1 MHKERKAQYDAFV
14 ASRDAQSLRLEQEV
28 RVLREEAR
36 MEESRYHYLNA
47 TLGIL
52 RVQQF
57 RLQEEMRGYL
67 TSSTSVP
74 STGANNAANGDGASG
89 FGARRR
95 SYRLVF
101 SF

>member
-1 MHKERKAQYDAFV
+1 MHKEKKAQYDVFV

-47 TLGIL
+47 TLAIL
-52 RVQQF
+52 KVQQF

-67 TSSTSVP
+67 TSSSSTP
-74 STGANNAANGDGASG
+74 SSGANNAANGDGVNSFAV
-89 FGARRR
+89 RRR

-101 SF
+101 RC